1 VKTLRTILIIVDALV
16 AVGLVVSVL
25 LQSGR
30 SAGLGSISGGGEAL
44 FGKKKGLDDFL
55 SKVTAYLAAFFMCLA
70 LIISLI

>member
-1 VKTLRTILIIVDALV
+1 MLKTVLIIIDALV
-16 AVGLVVSVL
+16 AIGLVISVL

-55 SKVTAYLAAFFMCLA
+55 SKVTAYLAAIFMCLA